1 MTVGSEA
8 WVWQQQ
14 MPAKELSLAR
24 ERLGEMIHG

>member
-14 MPAKELSLAR
+14 TPDKDLNLAR
-24 ERLGEMIHG
+24 KHPKEILHG